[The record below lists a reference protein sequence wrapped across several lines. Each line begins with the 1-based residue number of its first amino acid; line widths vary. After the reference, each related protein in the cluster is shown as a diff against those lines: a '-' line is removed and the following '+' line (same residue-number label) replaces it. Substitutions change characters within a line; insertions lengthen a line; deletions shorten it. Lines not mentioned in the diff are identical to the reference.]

1 MNVALLGPSGV
12 GKGTHAIELAARYR
26 LRHLATG
33 DLFRQNLMARSA
45 LGLIARR
52 YLEQGELVPDE
63 VVDAMIEEWADQ
75 LPADL
80 GTLFDGFPRTADQM
94 RFLDSLLQRL
104 GRSLDAV
111 IYLRLADNA
120 IVERLAGREICR
132 SCQAPYHGRAHPPKQ
147 AGRCDRCGGELYHR
161 PDDTE
166 ELTRARLRVF
176 HRITEPILEHY
187 ADAGKLIVV
196 AGAGS
201 IGHVARRLDAV
212 FQALAAGTAHFATRA
227 EVVQAVPPL
236 IVRRPGVEVTPGRN
250 FVLFGGPGSGKGTQ
264 AEVLCRQ
271 LQLPHVSTGDLFRSH
286 LKQATA
292 LGQLAKTYMDRGELV
307 PDDVTDAM
315 VAERLAQPD
324 AKEGFVLDGYPR
336 TLPQAE
342 ALSDT
347 MAQLGREL
355 TGVLYINVADGE
367 LVERLSGRMIC
378 RDCQAPFHTRFKPAK
393 QAGRCDHCGGAL
405 YQRADDNPDTVRA
418 RLQTFHRQTE
428 PLIAYYTRLG
438 LLREINGEGEV
449 AQVTAQSLAVINRLA
464 RRPEIATLGSSPR

>member
-1 MNVALLGPSGV
+1 
-12 GKGTHAIELAARYR
+12 
-26 LRHLATG
+26 
-33 DLFRQNLMARSA
+33 
-45 LGLIARR
+45 
-52 YLEQGELVPDE
+52 
-63 VVDAMIEEWADQ
+63 
-75 LPADL
+75 
-80 GTLFDGFPRTADQM
+80 
-94 RFLDSLLQRL
+94 
-104 GRSLDAV
+104 
-111 IYLRLADNA
+111 
-120 IVERLAGREICR
+120 
-132 SCQAPYHGRAHPPKQ
+132 
-147 AGRCDRCGGELYHR
+147 
-161 PDDTE
+161 
-166 ELTRARLRVF
+166 
-176 HRITEPILEHY
+176 
-187 ADAGKLIVV
+187 
-196 AGAGS
+196 
-201 IGHVARRLDAV
+201 
-212 FQALAAGTAHFATRA
+212 
-227 EVVQAVPPL
+227 
-236 IVRRPGVEVTPGRN
+236 
-250 FVLFGGPGSGKGTQ
+250 
-264 AEVLCRQ
+264 
-271 LQLPHVSTGDLFRSH
+271 LPHVSTGDLFRSH